1 MLSQGVAMQAAASA
15 REWIEHDPDAGDR
28 AELRSLVDRAE
39 SGDRRAADE
48 LDDRMS
54 GMLRF
59 GTAGLRGAIG
69 AGPNRMN
76 TAVVIRA
83 TAGLCAVLRRTV
95 GDDIHVVIGHDARH
109 RSWEFARTVAGVVV
123 AAGGRAFLLP
133 HATPTPVLA
142 FAINDL
148 DTDAGVMIT
157 ASHNPARDNGYKVY
171 LGGRMVTG
179 PGRGA
184 QLVSPLDEQIMAA
197 IEASGPADGIPVT
210 AGGWQMLDESVED
223 SYLSAA
229 LALNT
234 RLATL
239 SKASEQVD
247 GLRVVLTA
255 MHGVGAE
262 LASRV
267 LGAIGVADL
276 QLVAAQREPDPD
288 FPTVAFPNPEEPG
301 ALDLAITLARQISA
315 DLVVALDPDADRCS
329 LAVPDGSV
337 DGGWRQ
343 LTGDQVGALLGE
355 YLGACYAGDK
365 HRVLARSIVSSSL
378 LDAIAA
384 EHRLGSAQ
392 TLTGFKWIART
403 PGLVYG
409 YEEALGYCV
418 NPQAVRDKDGITA
431 ALVGCRL
438 AASLKQAGRS
448 MLDLLDDLAV
458 RHGLHATAPLTFRV
472 DEAEQ
477 ITAALRRLAAAPPS
491 SLGGS
496 RVREFVNLMDGYLGL
511 PPTPGYR
518 LETER
523 GDRVVVRP
531 SGTEP
536 KLKCYLEVV
545 EEVAGREQLANAK
558 AAAAARLTQIKQE
571 LTACLGL

>member
-83 TAGLCAVLRRTV
+83 TAGLCEVLRRTV

-239 SKASEQVD
+239 SKASEQV
-247 GLRVVLTA
+247 GR
-255 MHGVGAE
+255 
-262 LASRV
+262 
-267 LGAIGVADL
+267 
-276 QLVAAQREPDPD
+276 
-288 FPTVAFPNPEEPG
+288 
-301 ALDLAITLARQISA
+301 
-315 DLVVALDPDADRCS
+315 DRCRRS
-329 LAVPDGSV
+329 AA
-337 DGGWRQ
+337 GG
-343 LTGDQVGALLGE
+343 
-355 YLGACYAGDK
+355 
-365 HRVLARSIVSSSL
+365 
-378 LDAIAA
+378 
-384 EHRLGSAQ
+384 GSAR
-392 TLTGFKWIART
+392 A
-403 PGLVYG
+403 
-409 YEEALGYCV
+409 
-418 NPQAVRDKDGITA
+418 
-431 ALVGCRL
+431 
-438 AASLKQAGRS
+438 
-448 MLDLLDDLAV
+448 
-458 RHGLHATAPLTFRV
+458 
-472 DEAEQ
+472 
-477 ITAALRRLAAAPPS
+477 
-491 SLGGS
+491 
-496 RVREFVNLMDGYLGL
+496 
-511 PPTPGYR
+511 
-518 LETER
+518 
-523 GDRVVVRP
+523 
-531 SGTEP
+531 
-536 KLKCYLEVV
+536 
-545 EEVAGREQLANAK
+545 
-558 AAAAARLTQIKQE
+558 
-571 LTACLGL
+571 